1 MVIVIVIVIAVNNK
15 SKKLLELVKNLVAE
29 RKEGIKIF
37 TSSQKSLQLLE
48 KPLTRQRT
56 TGLIESQEGVST
68 ACML

>member
-37 TSSQKSLQLLE
+37 TSSQKSL
-48 KPLTRQRT
+48 
-56 TGLIESQEGVST
+56 
-68 ACML
+68 